1 MKNSHHKSGTGCC
14 LMAAPATPPVEVVS
28 KLLKA
33 QHTRCEAHRL
43 WACALE
49 ETLAGQ
55 VSMTT
60 YGATTNTLIA
70 AMSNTSALFREVRD
84 APTPS
89 SPGRQLVQ
97 KWADD
102 VQRLEKDLYDA
113 TVALQQV
120 SLTHAAARCEEAIVV
135 KPEHQSDPTVL
146 CSSSSSEGGA
156 HAHSLQPRYAPHC
169 ADCSIAGLVASLHRG
184 VSGSAASASVVSD
197 DLIPTPAIAQS
208 WSTMDDRNQC
218 LFPVNSTHHES
229 GVSSGVP
236 ADDEDDDDS
245 GDAGTTRQHQRS
257 SHSCRVASEECAR
270 LRANVSVLQRR
281 IGDMMDEAMELI
293 VDGGEE
299 SPT

>member
-1 MKNSHHKSGTGCC
+1 
-14 LMAAPATPPVEVVS
+14 MAAPATPPVEVVS

-89 SPGRQLVQ
+89 SPGGQLVQ

-113 TVALQQV
+113 TVALQRV
-120 SLTHAAARCEEAIVV
+120 SLTHAAARCEEATVV
-135 KPEHQSDPTVL
+135 TAEHQSDPPKVL
-146 CSSSSSEGGA
+146 CSSSSEGA
-156 HAHSLQPRYAPHC
+156 PAQSLHLHSLRYAPHC

-184 VSGSAASASVVSD
+184 ASGSTGASASVASD
-197 DLIPTPAIAQS
+197 DLIPTPAIVQS
-208 WSTMDDRNQC
+208 WSTTDDRNQC
-218 LFPVNSTHHES
+218 LFPVDSTDRDS

-245 GDAGTTRQHQRS
+245 DEDAGTTRQHQRS

-270 LRANVSVLQRR
+270 LRANVSALQQR